1 MQVRRRFSAP
11 PERVYRAWTN
21 AEELKL
27 WHCPEDLYVDRAE
40 CDPRVGGRFLV
51 NMVDK
56 EGQDNRAVGEYLEM
70 VPGRRLVFTWSW
82 EAGGGGDQNTR
93 VTVEFDPLPEG
104 GTELTL
110 THELFEDEDSCE
122 GHRSGWSS
130 AFNQLET
137 HLRSK

>member
-1 MQVRRRFSAP
+1 MQVQRRFSAS

-27 WHCPEDLYVDRAE
+27 WHCPEDLRVDRAE

-51 NMVDK
+51 NMVDQ

-82 EAGGGGDQNTR
+82 NTGGGGDQNTR
-93 VTVEFDPLPEG
+93 VTVEFEPLPDG

-110 THELFEDEDSCE
+110 THDLFEDAESCE
-122 GHRSGWSS
+122 GHQRGWSS

-137 HLRSK
+137 HLRS